1 MVLTDER
8 REAMNILDD
17 FLNELRKLRDAEC
30 WAVAAG
36 EGTGSRITLH
46 CGRKIERGRSL
57 TNPNVSEALRQ
68 FKGEFVVFVQD
79 CAWRLNADKVIC
91 TSKTPNNNDGP
102 MVAGLHSLVG
112 QQIVAVTASPPVYDL
127 MIEFSGAS
135 KLHLFCD
142 CFDQERD
149 GGNYSFHSANQVF
162 VVGAGGVLTLESRRK
177 P

>member
-1 MVLTDER
+1 
-8 REAMNILDD
+8 
-17 FLNELRKLRDAEC
+17 
-30 WAVAAG
+30 
-36 EGTGSRITLH
+36 
-46 CGRKIERGRSL
+46 
-57 TNPNVSEALRQ
+57 
-68 FKGEFVVFVQD
+68 
-79 CAWRLNADKVIC
+79 
-91 TSKTPNNNDGP
+91 

-149 GGNYSFHSANQVF
+149 GYNYSFHSANQVF

>member
-1 MVLTDER
+1 MEIS
-8 REAMNILDD
+8 AD
-17 FLNELRKLRDAEC
+17 FLNELQNLKGLEC
-30 WAVAAG
+30 WRVTAG
-36 EGTGSRITLH
+36 EGTGSRITLSM
-46 CGRKIERGRSL
+46 GRKIERTRPL
-57 TNPNVSEALRQ
+57 KNPQLPSDLRQ
-68 FKGEFVVFVQD
+68 FDSEFVIFVQD

-112 QQIVAVTASPPVYDL
+112 QRIVAVTASPPAYDL

-149 GGNYSFHSANQVF
+149 GYNYSFHSANQVF
-162 VVGAGGVLTLESRRK
+162 SVGAGGVLTLESRRK